1 MMRNVFRGSPRA
13 RWYGSLSF
21 AVAGLGIAAAELAGH
36 HGDQVVPTLIL
47 FLGIATM
54 LALGGR
60 SESIRAFRGDLSDE
74 RLRAIELRAVA
85 LAGRLTLLACVVGMV
100 VEIARGHSGTPFTWL
115 AAIGGF
121 SYLVAWVYGMR
132 R

>member
-1 MMRNVFRGSPRA
+1 MMRNVFRGSARA

-21 AVAGLGIAAAELAGH
+21 AVAGLGIAAADVAGNRSDH
-36 HGDQVVPTLIL
+36 VPPTLIL
-47 FLGIATM
+47 FLSIAAV
-54 LALGGR
+54 LAFGGR
-60 SESIRAFRGDLSDE
+60 SESVRAFRGDLSDE

-85 LAGRLTLLACVVGMV
+85 LAGRLTVLACVVGMI
-100 VEIARGHSGTPFTWL
+100 VEIARGHSGAPFTWL

-121 SYLVAWVYGMR
+121 SYLAAWVYGMR

>member
-1 MMRNVFRGSPRA
+1 
-13 RWYGSLSF
+13 
-21 AVAGLGIAAAELAGH
+21 
-36 HGDQVVPTLIL
+36 
-47 FLGIATM
+47 M